1 MKLTAIASVVMV
13 LLVGACTPKE
23 QTYADRIYTV
33 PELKKDAVLR
43 HKIWAWCQES
53 PGERH
58 GMPNCLNAAHAGY

>member
-1 MKLTAIASVVMV
+1 MAVSYTHLDVYKRQ
-13 LLVGACTPKE
+13 PKG
-23 QTYADRIYTV
+23 QTDADKIYTV